1 MRGGALISACA
12 HAGVLAWVLL
22 GTPKPFEAA
31 TGVPVTVDLVSS
43 EEAPPETAK
52 PPDPPK
58 PKPQAETP
66 PPLLIPPRPTT
77 VTQSTLSNET
87 VPTSQQQAQQKQQQ
101 PQQQQAPQQQ
111 QPQQRTAAAPP
122 EPATQPQRNA
132 AAPPNPGPPPPAQ
145 LDAPASIFDPAAI
158 PKLLDMTPTALAAAP
173 APGFDALADVA
184 AALSRQEVTAFKAHL
199 KKCLKLPE
207 GVDAARELKVV
218 MRVFLRP
225 DGALAAD
232 PMLVAAPAA
241 REGPAMVKA
250 ATQAFKACQPY
261 ALPAEKYNDWKVLDI
276 SLSPRDMAGG

>member
-1 MRGGALISACA
+1 
-12 HAGVLAWVLL
+12 VLL

-52 PPDPPK
+52 PPEPPK

-77 VTQSTLSNET
+77 VTQSTISNET
-87 VPTSQQQAQQKQQQ
+87 VPASPQTPASAPKPSAAQ
-101 PQQQQAPQQQ
+101 PQPPKPPPSATQQQQ
-111 QPQQRTAAAPP
+111 QPQQRAAAAPP
-122 EPATQPQRNA
+122 EPATQPQRHA

-145 LDAPASIFDPAAI
+145 LDAPTSIFDPAAI
-158 PKLLDMTPTALAAAP
+158 PKLLDMTPTAQAPAP

-184 AALSRQEVTAFKAHL
+184 AALSRQEVMTFKAHL

-225 DGALAAD
+225 DGALAAA

-261 ALPAEKYNDWKVLDI
+261 ELPAEKYNDWKVLDI

>member
-1 MRGGALISACA
+1 
-12 HAGVLAWVLL
+12 
-22 GTPKPFEAA
+22 
-31 TGVPVTVDLVSS
+31 VTVDLVSS
-43 EEAPPETAK
+43 EEAPPETVK
-52 PPDPPK
+52 PPDLPK

-77 VTQSTLSNET
+77 VTQSTISNET
-87 VPTSQQQAQQKQQQ
+87 VPASQQAQQKQQQ
-101 PQQQQAPQQQ
+101 QQAQQRQQPQQPQQPQQQQQQQQQ
-111 QPQQRTAAAPP
+111 QPQQPQQQRTAAAPP

-145 LDAPASIFDPAAI
+145 LDAPTSIFDPAAI
-158 PKLLDMTPTALAAAP
+158 PKLLELTPTAQAAAP

-225 DGALAAD
+225 DGALAAE

>member
-1 MRGGALISACA
+1 MRGGALISAFA

-66 PPLLIPPRPTT
+66 PLLIPPRPTT

-87 VPTSQQQAQQKQQQ
+87 VPASQQAQQKQQQQAQQKQQQ
-101 PQQQQAPQQQ
+101 QQP
-111 QPQQRTAAAPP
+111 PQQRTAAAPP

-145 LDAPASIFDPAAI
+145 LDAPTSIFDPAAI
-158 PKLLDMTPTALAAAP
+158 PKLLDMTPAAQAAAP

-225 DGALAAD
+225 DGALAAE